1 MFGKIKRKIEEQLQA
16 YVRALD
22 RAYPIRKLSP
32 HLYRNLKSF
41 ILSRGKRLRPVL
53 FSLSYLGF
61 ARRPARGYASCAIAF
76 ELLHDFILI
85 HDDIIDN
92 SELRRGKPTLHKMFD
107 TYINGF
113 PHVKFTGK
121 DISIIVGDLIYGL
134 GIRAFMDIE
143 EKPERKER
151 ALRKLLDASVYT
163 GTGQFLELLSG
174 LRPVGDV
181 SKNDILRIYDLKTAC
196 YSFCAPL
203 AIGAVLGGASA
214 PVVKQLERC
223 GLLLGRAF
231 QVRDDILGLF
241 GSEKEVGK
249 SPLTDIRESKRTI
262 LIWHAFRHADQK
274 TRSYL
279 SNVLAKKD
287 PGCRELEKIREII
300 LAKGSLYY
308 AGRVIEYLFSEAKAG
323 LTRLPMKKRF
333 KKLLTD
339 YAEELLKF
347 KI

>member
-1 MFGKIKRKIEEQLQA
+1 MLGKIKRKIEEHLQS
-16 YVRALD
+16 YVRGLD
-22 RAYPIRKLSP
+22 RVYPIRKLSP
-32 HLYRNLKSF
+32 HLYRNLKAF

-53 FSLSYLGF
+53 FALSYLGF
-61 ARRPARGYASCAIAF
+61 ARKPARNYASCAVAF
-76 ELLHDFILI
+76 ELLHDFILV

-107 TYINGF
+107 SYIHGF

-121 DISIIVGDLIYGL
+121 DVSLIVGDLLYGL
-134 GIRAFMDIE
+134 GIRAFMEID
-143 EKPERKER
+143 EKRGRKEK
-151 ALRKLLDASVYT
+151 ALRKLLDTSVYT

-174 LRPVGDV
+174 LKPVEGV

-203 AIGAVLGGASA
+203 SIGAVLAGAPA
-214 PVVKQLERC
+214 PSIRTLERC

-241 GSEKEVGK
+241 GSEEEVGK

-262 LIWHAFRHADQK
+262 LIWHAFRHADRR

-279 SNVLAKKD
+279 SDVLAKKN
-287 PGCRELEKIREII
+287 PGRKELEKAREIV

-308 AGRVIEYLFSEAKAG
+308 AGRVIDYLLSEAKAG
-323 LTRLPMKKRF
+323 LARVPMKEKYRA
-333 KKLLTD
+333 LLVG